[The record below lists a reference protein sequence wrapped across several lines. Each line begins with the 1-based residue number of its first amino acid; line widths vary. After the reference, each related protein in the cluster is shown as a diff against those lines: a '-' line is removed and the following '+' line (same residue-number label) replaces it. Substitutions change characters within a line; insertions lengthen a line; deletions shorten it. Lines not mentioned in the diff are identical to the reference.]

1 MSRAIT
7 GKDDHLLNYLAGAID
22 RAVGIR
28 FNVAFLMESGTR
40 LITPYLKEAADRG
53 VTTRILTGRYMS
65 ITEPSALYY
74 LKDCLGEQVDIRFY
88 AEQVRSFHPK
98 AYIFDYPDDGEI
110 FIGSSNLSRSALT
123 FGLEWNYSILRSN
136 NPRAFDRFA
145 SSFEELFNQDARVV
159 DHEVLK
165 QYTAGWKKPR
175 YIRIE
180 QDVEA
185 ARAEDEGAVP
195 RGAQIEALYE
205 LKNAREEGIDKGLVV
220 AATGVGKT
228 YLAAFDSD
236 DFKRVL
242 FLAHREE
249 ILRQAEQTFKAVSP
263 ATRTGF
269 YTGENKDTEADA
281 YFASVQTLSRKG
293 HLENFSPDYFD
304 YIVVDE
310 FHHAAADSYLAVI
323 NYFKPDFL
331 LGLTATPFRMD
342 NRDIFALCD
351 DNVIYE
357 IYLKDA
363 INRDLLCPFKYYGI
377 YDQTD
382 YDRVEYRQGRYVVED
397 LEREL
402 SRQERADLVMEKY
415 RLLAGKK
422 ALGFCVSISHSEY
435 MARYFSENGVPS
447 ACVHS
452 GAGAGSKHFLNRTEA
467 VSALEEGKI
476 KVVFSVD
483 IFNEGVD
490 VPSIDTVMFL
500 RPTESFVVFLQQL
513 GRGLRKEFGK
523 ASLTV
528 LDFIGNY
535 KRAHY
540 IPALLAGE
548 NPTYPDKTIGK
559 NAVELEYPEFCQVH
573 FDFQLL
579 DLFEKMA
586 RSDPLKKR
594 MAADYYRLKE
604 NLGRRPARVDILS
617 GSDIQ
622 PREFM
627 KKGWLEFLNNL
638 GELTEIEE
646 DWLGSAAE
654 EFLKYLEKTAMTK
667 AYKVPTI
674 GALLD
679 GDSLQERVP
688 MKIVGE
694 NFRRFYLEST
704 LHQKDLR
711 DKSNKGWETWEQEKF
726 TELARKNPVHFLS
739 KSRFFN
745 YDEVNRVFYLSDE
758 LKPYLGAELA
768 GHVSDILEFRRIN
781 YFRRRFKEE

>member
-1 MSRAIT
+1 
-7 GKDDHLLNYLAGAID
+7 
-22 RAVGIR
+22 
-28 FNVAFLMESGTR
+28 
-40 LITPYLKEAADRG
+40 
-53 VTTRILTGRYMS
+53 MS

-74 LKDCLGEQVDIRFY
+74 LIDCLGDKVDIRFY

-136 NPRAFDRFA
+136 NPMAFERFVY
-145 SSFEELFNQDARVV
+145 SFEELFNHDARIL
-159 DHEVLK
+159 DHELLK

-180 QDVEA
+180 QDIEA
-185 ARAEDEGAVP
+185 ARPEVDGAVP

-228 YLAAFDSD
+228 YLAAFDSIN
-236 DFKRVL
+236 FKRVL

-249 ILRQAEQTFKAVSP
+249 ILRQAEQTFKTVSP

-269 YTGENKDTEADA
+269 YTGERKDSEAEA
-281 YFASVQTLSRKG
+281 CFASVQTLSRKG
-293 HLENFSPDYFD
+293 HLENFSPGYFD

-323 NYFKPDFL
+323 NYFKPEFL

-377 YDQTD
+377 YDQAD

-415 RLLAGKK
+415 RLLAGEK
-422 ALGFCVSISHSEY
+422 ALGFCVSINHAEY
-435 MARYFSENGVPS
+435 MARYFSENGVP
-447 ACVHS
+447 AVCVHS
-452 GAGAGSKHFLNRTEA
+452 GGGSGSSYYLSRTEA
-467 VSALEEGKI
+467 VSALEEGSI
-476 KVVFSVD
+476 KVVFTVD

-490 VPSIDTVMFL
+490 IPSIDTVMFL

-513 GRGLRKEFGK
+513 GRGLRKEDGK
-523 ASLTV
+523 VHLTV

-559 NAVELEYPEFCQVH
+559 NAVELEYPELCQVH

-579 DLFEKMA
+579 DLFERMA

-604 NLGRRPARVDILS
+604 NLDRRPTRVDILS

-627 KKGWLEFLNNL
+627 KKGWLEFLNSL
-638 GELTEIEE
+638 DELTDIEKS
-646 DWLGSAAE
+646 WLGTEAE
-654 EFLKYLEKTAMTK
+654 EFLKYLEKTPMTK

-674 GALLD
+674 RALLD
-679 GDSLQERVP
+679 DGTLKEQTPLE
-688 MKIVGE
+688 KVGE
-694 NFRRFYLEST
+694 NFRNFYINST

-711 DKSNKGWETWEQEKF
+711 DKSNKNWRNWKPERF

-739 KSRFFN
+739 KSKFFN
-745 YDEVNRVFYLSDE
+745 YDEVNRVFYLSEE
-758 LKPYLGAELA
+758 LKPYLGPELA
-768 GHVSDILEFRRIN
+768 GHVEDVLEFRRIN
-781 YFRRRFKEE
+781 YFRRRFKEEQS